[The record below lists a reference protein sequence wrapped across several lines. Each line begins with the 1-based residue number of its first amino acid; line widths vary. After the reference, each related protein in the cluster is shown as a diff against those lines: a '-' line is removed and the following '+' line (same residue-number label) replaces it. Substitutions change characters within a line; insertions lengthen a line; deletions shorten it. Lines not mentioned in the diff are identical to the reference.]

1 MCKWIFLVFDSSF
14 SSKRSCIF
22 HANLPGKFSAYFN
35 ATFKSA
41 YSKCRIFRFDEKFN
55 FEIESPTCL
64 SCEHNNSNYIVDSYE
79 IRNYVKILIA
89 HANSHEIRFAMATAV
104 LVCFWVSIN
113 FDSWRIKKRIWM
125 KRTSRNKWGKKTSN
139 LWLTVEIKF
148 LE

>member
-1 MCKWIFLVFDSSF
+1 MDIFSFWFFVFL
-14 SSKRSCIF
+14 KKKSCIF

-35 ATFKSA
+35 ATFKRA
-41 YSKCRIFRFDEKFN
+41 YSKCRIFRFDKKSN

-79 IRNYVKILIA
+79 IHNYMKILIA

-104 LVCFWVSIN
+104 LVCILVSID
-113 FDSWRIKKRIWM
+113 FDSWRIKNEFEW
-125 KRTSRNKWGKKTSN
+125 KRTSRNKWGKKTSY

-148 LE
+148 RE